1 MHFWEILM
9 VSIGISLN
17 ILAVTICWGAMLQT
31 IRKSWVI
38 GASVIVGLWQVMV
51 FLIGHYLVL
60 LPVFRIAQEQITR
73 FGRVFTCM
81 IFIGIGAYMLFKAY
95 NAEQLVERRKE
106 EGYRLSDAL
115 ILALLASLD
124 AFLVGLGMAFL
135 GTEVLE
141 SSICFA
147 VVTALAVIAGIY
159 MGYWIGCEK
168 RRIAY
173 QIGGVLLMISGV
185 EILVNYLV

>member
-17 ILAVTICWGAMLQT
+17 ILAVTICWGAMLRT

-38 GASVIVGLWQVMV
+38 GAAVIVGLWQVMI
-51 FLIGHYLVL
+51 FLIGHYLIL
-60 LPVFRIAQEQITR
+60 LPAFRGARGPITQ
-73 FGRVFTCM
+73 FGRIMTSM
-81 IFIGIGAYMLFKAY
+81 IFLGIGAYMFFKAY
-95 NAEQLVERRKE
+95 NAEQLIERRKE
-106 EGYRLSDAL
+106 EGYRLRDAL
-115 ILALLASLD
+115 FLALFTSLD

-135 GTEVLE
+135 GTQVIE

-147 VVTALAVIAGIY
+147 VVTALAVICGIY

-173 QIGGVLLMISGV
+173 QIGGALLMISGL